1 MNSLSAAKRRRAG
14 VQVAA
19 SPMFK
24 SGAAAP
30 TATARPNP
38 TPVNIHNSSP
48 SPSILNDTT
57 KIDTKKPMPLQQ
69 VISVLDNRILYL
81 ENQFVKISG
90 EPQLVNTDN
99 LNNQAV
105 KSEFN
110 KEQIEDMIINTI
122 KNHMAE
128 FDHRYELLAN
138 EIVNLKQI
146 VLQLQSYTLDVN
158 KTLLGDR
165 DHLLELINQSNAQP
179 NQCISANI
187 AQEAKDAEE
196 ESVDE
201 ATQDAKEAIV
211 VEETQ
216 DAEEASVVEATQDAE
231 ETSVVEESQEIPEE
245 AHFAEES
252 QEIPE
257 EAQITLV
264 VEEAQ
269 EDDNTDKKK
278 GRRKGKNKNVM
289 QVSLDDA

>member
-1 MNSLSAAKRRRAG
+1 MNSISAAKRRRAG

-38 TPVNIHNSSP
+38 APVNIHNSSP

-99 LNNQAV
+99 LNNQDV
-105 KSEFN
+105 NNEFN
-110 KEQIEDMIINTI
+110 KEKIEDIIINTI

-187 AQEAKDAEE
+187 AQDAEE
-196 ESVDE
+196 AIVVEE
-201 ATQDAKEAIV
+201 TQDAKEAIV

-216 DAEEASVVEATQDAE
+216 DAKEAIVVEATQDAK
-231 ETSVVEESQEIPEE
+231 ETSVVEATQEIPEE

>member
-1 MNSLSAAKRRRAG
+1 
-14 VQVAA
+14 
-19 SPMFK
+19 
-24 SGAAAP
+24 
-30 TATARPNP
+30 
-38 TPVNIHNSSP
+38 
-48 SPSILNDTT
+48 
-57 KIDTKKPMPLQQ
+57 MPLQQ

-99 LNNQAV
+99 LNNQDV
-105 KSEFN
+105 NNEFN
-110 KEQIEDMIINTI
+110 KEKIEDMIINTI

-196 ESVDE
+196 ASVDE
-201 ATQDAKEAIV
+201 TTQDAKEAIV
-211 VEETQ
+211 VEKPKTPKKHQLSRKPKTPKKHQLSRKPKTPKKHQLSKQPKTQ
-216 DAEEASVVEATQDAE
+216 
-231 ETSVVEESQEIPEE
+231 
-245 AHFAEES
+245 
-252 QEIPE
+252 
-257 EAQITLV
+257 
-264 VEEAQ
+264 
-269 EDDNTDKKK
+269 KKHYLQRNHK
-278 GRRKGKNKNVM
+278 RYQKRHK
-289 QVSLDDA
+289 